1 MATQENSGVFNMMKA
16 DGLEKAIVGICRRCS
31 QEDVILY
38 DEDKVIKIL
47 MDGGMDYEEAV
58 EYYEYNIIG
67 AWVGDGTPAF
77 CFFLEEEELKLI
89 DGFLESRKMN
99 DSVEKNKY
107 LESKPLNKSEESK

>member
-1 MATQENSGVFNMMKA
+1 MATQENSGVFDMMKA
-16 DGLEKAIVGICRRCS
+16 DGLEKAIVGICRRCG

-47 MDGGMDYEEAV
+47 MEDGMGYEEAV
-58 EYYEYNIIG
+58 EYYEYNIID

-89 DGFLESRKMN
+89 DGF
-99 DSVEKNKY
+99 
-107 LESKPLNKSEESK
+107 ESKPLNRLSVVEYINNVLPEESK

>member
-1 MATQENSGVFNMMKA
+1 MMKA
-16 DGLEKAIVGICRRCS
+16 DGLEDAIVGICRRYG

-47 MDGGMDYEEAV
+47 MDGGMNYEEAV

-77 CFFLEEEELKLI
+77 CFFLEEEELNEYRLELSI
-89 DGFLESRKMN
+89 DGF
-99 DSVEKNKY
+99 
-107 LESKPLNKSEESK
+107 ESKPLNKSEESK

>member
-1 MATQENSGVFNMMKA
+1 VATQKNSGVFDMMKA
-16 DGLEKAIVGICRRCS
+16 DGLEKAIVGICRRCG

-47 MDGGMDYEEAV
+47 MEDGMGYEEAV
-58 EYYEYNIIG
+58 EYYEYNIID

-89 DGFLESRKMN
+89 DGC
-99 DSVEKNKY
+99 
-107 LESKPLNKSEESK
+107 ESKPLNQLSVVEYINNVLPEESK

>member
-89 DGFLESRKMN
+89 DGF
-99 DSVEKNKY
+99 
-107 LESKPLNKSEESK
+107 ESKPLNKSEESKWIY